1 MDALERLAK
10 NVQHPK
16 ELKPEGPEAT
26 AAITKATDVW
36 SGEALDIPLKDLVE
50 NLKRNLKF
58 KLTVFTYMANSVGVG
73 FFNSA
78 DKTTPTGRKALEI
91 VDDFAEEWDLDTM
104 NQKISRDVWS
114 SGNAFLNPVGDD
126 ENPFAGVYMLPLSS
140 FTRIYRNLQGEYVK
154 FVQNWGGRGNIDVD
168 PGDILHARWLPIDE
182 SAFGEG
188 IGQAMGRRGIGYK
201 TDGGTIVKREDWFTA
216 AEKIEDVSTKMIYA
230 GLPRYFG
237 FFEGEGADKEFVDG
251 VNSDLNKLD
260 PLQHLVTNVKGTITT
275 VSLDTQNRFD
285 SFIRYVDDQI
295 VSGTMSPL
303 IRLWSSLNFTYASSK
318 EAVDAMFPLIQ
329 MYQRF
334 HKRFMERMI
343 YAPLIAQEGMEV
355 KKANVKLHWGQEDP
369 MTPAEIGDV
378 FNILRDPMFTD
389 KIDPETFIDM
399 FIDSGVKIKKTEQ
412 EETTKSIDQLRN
424 IIGLSEKGRSIK
436 INVPKPDTLSKR
448 DPLEPLKS
456 KVLTYLVKKY
466 GIGPAD

>member
-1 MDALERLAK
+1 MDSLEWLAK
-10 NVQHPK
+10 SHVEHP
-16 ELKPEGPEAT
+16 EEAPDPT
-26 AAITKATDVW
+26 VAITKATQVW
-36 SGEALDIPLKDLVE
+36 TGETLDIPLKDLVD

-78 DKTTPTGRKALEI
+78 DKSTPTGRKALEI
-91 VDDFAEEWDLDTM
+91 VDDFAEDWDLDTM
-104 NQKISRDVWS
+104 NQKISRDVWGT
-114 SGNAFLNPVGDD
+114 GNAFLNPVSND
-126 ENPFAGVYMLPLSS
+126 ELPFAGVYMLPLSS
-140 FTRIYRNLQGEYVK
+140 FTKIYRDALGNYIK
-154 FVQNWGGRGNIDVD
+154 FIQNWGGRGDVPVL

-188 IGQAMGRRGIGYK
+188 IGQAMGRTGIGYK
-201 TDGGTIVKREDWFTA
+201 TDNGTVVKRESWFQA
-216 AEKIEDVSTKMIYA
+216 AEKIEDISTKMIYA
-230 GLPRYFG
+230 GLPRYVG
-237 FFEGEGADKEFVDG
+237 FFEGEGADKEFVDD
-251 VNSDLNKLD
+251 VNLKLNKLD
-260 PLQHLVTNVKGTITT
+260 PLQHLMTNVKGTINTI
-275 VSLDTQNRFD
+275 SLDTQNRFD
-285 SFIRYVDDQI
+285 SFIKYIDDQI
-295 VSGTMSPL
+295 ISGTMSPL

-334 HKRFMERMI
+334 HKRFMEKMI

-378 FNILRDPMFTD
+378 FNILKDPMFID

-399 FIDSGVKIKKTEQ
+399 FIDSGVKIKKTTA
-412 EETTKSIDQLRN
+412 EETKTSIDSLRN
-424 IIGLSEKGRSIK
+424 VIGLSEKGRSIQIK
-436 INVPKPDTLSKR
+436 IPKPENLPR
-448 DPLEPLKS
+448 QDPNFKLKN

-466 GIGPAD
+466 GISSAD

>member
-1 MDALERLAK
+1 MDALERISK
-10 NVQHPK
+10 NVQHPE

-26 AAITKATDVW
+26 AAITKATQVFT
-36 SGEALDIPLKDLVE
+36 GETLDIPLADLVE

-140 FTRIYRNLQGEYVK
+140 FTRIFRNIQGEYVK
-154 FVQNWGGRGNIDVD
+154 FVQNWGGRGNVDVA

-188 IGQAMGRRGIGYK
+188 IGQAMGRKGIGYK
-201 TDGGTIVKREDWFTA
+201 TDGGTTVKREDWFTA

-230 GLPRYFG
+230 GLPRYVG
-237 FFEGEGADKEFVDG
+237 FFEGEGADKDFIDG

-260 PLQHLVTNVKGTITT
+260 PLQHLVTNVKGTINT

-334 HKRFMERMI
+334 HKRFMEKMI
-343 YAPLIAQEGMEV
+343 YAPLIVQEGMDV

-378 FNILRDPMFTD
+378 FNILKDPMFTD
-389 KIDPETFIDM
+389 KIDPITFIDM
-399 FIDSGVKIKKTEQ
+399 FIDSGVKITKTEM
-412 EETTKSIDQLRN
+412 EETTKSIDSLRS
-424 IIGLSEKGRSIK
+424 IIGLSEKGRSIQIK
-436 INVPKPDTLSKR
+436 VPKPDIQKR
-448 DPLEPLKS
+448 TPNEVLKN
-456 KVLTYLVKKY
+456 KVLTFLVKKY
-466 GIGPAD
+466 AIGTTD